1 MEILGIDIGGSGIK
15 GALVDIRTGELKTER
30 LRIPT
35 PRPST
40 PQAIAQAVKELVD
53 NFNYNGPIGCG
64 FPALVINGVVKT
76 AANIDATWV
85 DVKAEEL
92 FSAQIGMP
100 VYLLNDAD
108 AAGIA
113 EITFGAGKGRMD
125 TVFLITI
132 GTGLGTAIF
141 TEGKLLPN
149 TELGHLKMYGKSAE
163 KYCSD
168 AVRKVKELTWKQW
181 ASRFNEYLAYIEF
194 LFSPSLIILGGG
206 ASKKFELYAEFLNAK
221 AEIVPA
227 QLRNQAGIIGAAYR
241 AWFKDSLNTAS
252 Q

>member
-1 MEILGIDIGGSGIK
+1 MEILGVDIGGSGIK
-15 GALVDIRTGELKTER
+15 GALVDIETGELKTER
-30 LRIPT
+30 IRIPT
-35 PRPST
+35 PVPST
-40 PQAIAQAVKELVD
+40 PNAIAQAVKELVES
-53 NFNYNGPIGCG
+53 FKYTGPIGCG
-64 FPALVINGVVKT
+64 FPALVINGVIKT
-76 AANIDATWV
+76 AANIDASWV
-85 DVKAEEL
+85 NVMAEEL
-92 FSAQIGMP
+92 FSAYTDMP

-108 AAGIA
+108 AAGIG
-113 EITFGAGKGRMD
+113 EMTFGAGKERMD

-149 TELGHLKMYGKSAE
+149 TELGHLKMFGKSAE

-168 AVRKVKELTWKQW
+168 AVRKAKDLSWKQW

-206 ASKKFELYAEFLNAK
+206 ASKKFDLYAEYLKANAQ
-221 AEIVPA
+221 IVPA

-241 AWFKDSLNTAS
+241 AWVKHNEKSIG
-252 Q
+252 

>member
-15 GALVDIRTGELKTER
+15 GALVDIETGELKTER
-30 LRIPT
+30 LRVST
-35 PRPST
+35 PVPST
-40 PQAIAQAVKELVD
+40 PNAIAQAVKELVE
-53 NFNYNGPIGCG
+53 NFKYTGPIGCG
-64 FPALVINGVVKT
+64 FPALVINGVIKT
-76 AANIDATWV
+76 AANIDASWV
-85 DVKAEEL
+85 NVMAEEL
-92 FSAQIGMP
+92 FSARTGMP

-108 AAGIA
+108 AAGIG
-113 EITFGAGKGRMD
+113 EMTFGAGKGRLD
-125 TVFLITI
+125 SVFLITI

-168 AVRKVKELTWKQW
+168 AVRKAKDLSWKQW

-206 ASKKFELYAEFLNAK
+206 ASKKFDLYAEYLKANAQ
-221 AEIVPA
+221 IVPA

-241 AWFKDSLNTAS
+241 AWIRYNDKSIS
-252 Q
+252 

>member
-15 GALVDIRTGELKTER
+15 GALVDIETGELKTER

-35 PRPST
+35 PVPST
-40 PQAIAQAVKELVD
+40 PNAIAQAVKELVNSFD
-53 NFNYNGPIGCG
+53 YNGPIGCG

-76 AANIDATWV
+76 AANIDATWINV
-85 DVKAEEL
+85 MAEDLFTAYTEL
-92 FSAQIGMP
+92 P
-100 VYLLNDAD
+100 VYLVNDAD
-108 AAGIA
+108 AAGIG

-125 TVFLITI
+125 TVFLVTI

-141 TEGKLLPN
+141 TEGKLLLN

-168 AVRKVKELTWKQW
+168 AVRKAKDLSWKQW

-194 LFSPSLIILGGG
+194 LFSPGLIILGGG
-206 ASKKFELYAEFLNAK
+206 ASKKYDLYAEFLKAN

-241 AWFKDSLNTAS
+241 AWAKHSEKNGIP
-252 Q
+252 